1 MKMIEAFN
9 PVARP
14 TGCGDN
20 KTKRPVSR
28 PERYVRGG
36 RPPRQSGAAG
46 AARRPN
52 GALRRRPRLART
64 SMNETQH
71 PRKGTHIDHR
81 GVGAGRSVSTR
92 GRRSAVLS
100 RSRGQLVRGAGGRR
114 SADVTI
120 MWLVSERRGRAD
132 GEGTEHEARGAVDA
146 RCYGTVEF
154 KSAACAGASEPP
166 APPIAALPDPQQF
179 NIFPAFFS
187 RQLNFT
193 GGGGCGQGA
202 KIMEEL
208 RPNLVGGLLGVPG
221 LLDEHQGDAKYL
233 QSAESKYTP
242 DKGRKCSNASSS
254 SAEEFGGLYGGEHAA
269 TPPAPLSR
277 SLQDHSAEG
286 AFKKLKPEPGGTT
299 GTGTSGSTSA
309 LSPALGPQHAGHT
322 PTTASCPTPARRRH
336 RTTFTQEQLAELE
349 AAFAKS
355 HYPDIYCREELAR
368 TTKLNEARIQR
379 KFRYKNTAPTGAGGE
394 LGDAGRGWPLR
405 HCNPIKWIRNEVSR
419 SSSPRSP
426 PPPSFDIVSALK

>member
-1 MKMIEAFN
+1 
-9 PVARP
+9 
-14 TGCGDN
+14 
-20 KTKRPVSR
+20 
-28 PERYVRGG
+28 
-36 RPPRQSGAAG
+36 
-46 AARRPN
+46 
-52 GALRRRPRLART
+52 
-64 SMNETQH
+64 
-71 PRKGTHIDHR
+71 
-81 GVGAGRSVSTR
+81 
-92 GRRSAVLS
+92 
-100 RSRGQLVRGAGGRR
+100 
-114 SADVTI
+114 

-132 GEGTEHEARGAVDA
+132 GEHGGHGAHGEGLEHETRGAGEP
-146 RCYGTVEF
+146 RCSLQRTGYSTVEF
-154 KSAACAGASEPP
+154 KSSACAGAAEPP
-166 APPIAALPDPQQF
+166 APPLTALPDPQQF

-193 GGGGCGQGA
+193 GGGGCSQGA

-221 LLDEHQGDAKYL
+221 LLDEHQSDAKFHP
-233 QSAESKYTP
+233 SGIESKYTP

-254 SAEEFGGLYGGEHAA
+254 SAEEFGGLYSGDHAA

-286 AFKKLKPEPGGTT
+286 AFKKLKPEPGGS
-299 GTGTSGSTSA
+299 GGGGSTSA

-368 TTKLNEARIQR
+368 TTKLNEARIQVWFQNRRAKYR
-379 KFRYKNTAPTGAGGE
+379 KQEKQLQKALAPAVLPGCNGMMRNIQGYRGYQPYPHPNTINRYPQHHGSYEELQKDIFSLSQMGG
-394 LGDAGRGWPLR
+394 GSYPMPQGFSMGHSANMSAVGMRQDAMGMSAEDEWYNKSL
-405 HCNPIKWIRNEVSR
+405 
-419 SSSPRSP
+419 
-426 PPPSFDIVSALK
+426 SALRMNSGHHANLAAAPMLQYQT

>member
-1 MKMIEAFN
+1 
-9 PVARP
+9 
-14 TGCGDN
+14 
-20 KTKRPVSR
+20 
-28 PERYVRGG
+28 
-36 RPPRQSGAAG
+36 
-46 AARRPN
+46 
-52 GALRRRPRLART
+52 
-64 SMNETQH
+64 
-71 PRKGTHIDHR
+71 
-81 GVGAGRSVSTR
+81 
-92 GRRSAVLS
+92 
-100 RSRGQLVRGAGGRR
+100 
-114 SADVTI
+114 

-132 GEGTEHEARGAVDA
+132 GEGSEHELRSAGERWSLSQRAGHS
-146 RCYGTVEF
+146 TVEF

-166 APPIAALPDPQQF
+166 APPLAALPDPQQF

-193 GGGGCGQGA
+193 GGGGCGQGS

-221 LLDEHQGDAKYL
+221 LLDEHQSDAKFL
-233 QSAESKYTP
+233 PSGGESKYTP

-269 TPPAPLSR
+269 TPPAPPLSR

-286 AFKKLKPEPGGTT
+286 AFKKLKPEPGGNNT
-299 GTGTSGSTSA
+299 GSSGGTSA

-368 TTKLNEARIQR
+368 TTKLNEARIQVWFQNRRAKYR
-379 KFRYKNTAPTGAGGE
+379 KQEKQLQKALAPAVLPGCNGMMRNIQGYRGYQPYPHPNTINRYPQHHGSYEELQKDIFSLSQMGGGSYPMPQGFSMGHSANMSAVGMRQDTMGMSAE
-394 LGDAGRGWPLR
+394 DEWYNKSL
-405 HCNPIKWIRNEVSR
+405 
-419 SSSPRSP
+419 
-426 PPPSFDIVSALK
+426 SALRMNSGHHANLAAAPMLQYQT